1 MQTVIA
7 SWPLIMRGL
16 VVTLQ
21 VSGLVLL
28 FGTVIGIGGGLS
40 LLYGRWPLRWL
51 ARIYVDTVRGIPL
64 LVLIFAIFYGLPA
77 LGWKVTALVAAVIA
91 LSVFCGAHVSEVI
104 RGGIDSIP
112 KGQTD
117 AGKAIGLTFWQ
128 RLRYVIFPQA
138 FGRIL
143 PPWVNTAVELVKAS
157 SLVSLVSVVDLMLAI
172 QQIVGRTRQTLLLYA
187 VAALLYFIIN
197 FAISRIGLHLEKRF
211 SYS

>member
-1 MQTVIA
+1 METIVV

-16 VVTLQ
+16 LVTLQ
-21 VSGLVLL
+21 VSVLVLL
-28 FGTVIGIGGGLS
+28 IGTLIGIGGGLS
-40 LLYGRWPLRWL
+40 LLYGSLPLRWFV
-51 ARIYVDTVRGIPL
+51 RIYVDTIRGIPL

-77 LGWKVTALVAAVIA
+77 LGLKVSALIAGVIA

-104 RGGIDSIP
+104 RGGVDSIP

-117 AGKAIGLTFWQ
+117 AGKAIGLTFRQ

-138 FGRIL
+138 ISRIL

-157 SLVSLVSVVDLMLAI
+157 SLVSLVSVVELMLAI

-187 VAALLYFIIN
+187 VAALLYFLIN
-197 FAISRIGLHLEKRF
+197 YIVSTLGQRLEKRF
-211 SYS
+211 AYN

>member
-1 MQTVIA
+1 MQTVIT
-7 SWPLIMRGL
+7 SFPLIMRGL

-28 FGTVIGIGGGLS
+28 IGTVIGLGGGLA
-40 LLYGRWPLRWL
+40 LLYGQRPLRWL
-51 ARIYVDTVRGIPL
+51 ARIYVDTIRGIPL

-77 LGWKVTALVAAVIA
+77 LGWKISAITAAIIA

-117 AGKAIGLTFWQ
+117 AGKAIGLTFAQ

-138 FGRIL
+138 TRRII

-187 VAALLYFIIN
+187 VAALLYFLIN
-197 FAISRIGLHLEKRF
+197 YAISTIGVRLEKRF
-211 SYS
+211 AFH